1 MRVVGFLMHFSYR
14 SSGALSL
21 SINSQRHH
29 QHTGGALSLSIN
41 FLSPLFSDIPH
52 TSTSS
57 RIGCFKAILPQVLPA
72 YVLRR
77 ALRQFTKSGVL
88 QPALLDME
96 ASTGSFGYGSFGSH
110 TSRKEYGSCSSLI
123 EAPCSLHHCYS
134 VVESIPLSF

>member
-57 RIGCFKAILPQVLPA
+57 RIGCFKAILVLPA

-77 ALRQFTKSGVL
+77 ALRQFTKSGSLQPFFMVFCSRLFWIWKL

-96 ASTGSFGYGSFGSH
+96 ASAATPHVKNMG
-110 TSRKEYGSCSSLI
+110 LV
-123 EAPCSLHHCYS
+123 P
-134 VVESIPLSF
+134 PLSKLHVLYTIAIQL